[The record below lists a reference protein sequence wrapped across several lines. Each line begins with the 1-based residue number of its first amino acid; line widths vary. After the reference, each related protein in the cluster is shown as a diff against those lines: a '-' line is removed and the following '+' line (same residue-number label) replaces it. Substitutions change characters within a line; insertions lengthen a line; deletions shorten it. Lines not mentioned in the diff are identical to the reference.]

1 MFFKIKSTE
10 EDILVGFINEIGKL
24 DLDGAEEY
32 LKDHK
37 ENKVILIAR
46 KNLNDKVRPLFD
58 SLKKKYDMEF
68 RVANSF
74 KKEIKKI
81 KEEYKDKKIKKQD
94 LMEFGKRTLSKDV
107 C

>member
-1 MFFKIKSTE
+1 MFFKIKITE
-10 EDILVGFINEIGKL
+10 EDIFVGYINEVGKL

-46 KNLNDKVRPLFD
+46 KDLNDKVRPLFE
-58 SLKKKYDMEF
+58 SLRKKYDVEF

-81 KEEYKDKKIKKQD
+81 KEEFKDKKIKTQD
-94 LMEFGKRTLSKDV
+94 LMEFGKRNLSKDV